1 MEWNECLNDW
11 GTRLRGLAQGG
22 LHYGGDGET
31 GFGRGI
37 SSEFHYL

>member
-22 LHYGGDGET
+22 LHWSATAVSGKLPC
-31 GFGRGI
+31 R
-37 SSEFHYL
+37 